1 MIRLISTTLVLC
13 TRNILVLLLYILS
26 CSLQFKAKPFNPKIV
41 TLKGRLGVP
50 VIEKRLLTRPVPPV
64 LTLES
69 KPKHSEEELVKR
81 EEFRARPLPKD
92 ILEGVKVRIIVDN
105 KTYIQHLTTF
115 RIL

>member
-1 MIRLISTTLVLC
+1 M
-13 TRNILVLLLYILS
+13 
-26 CSLQFKAKPFNPKIV
+26 